1 MCTYVPIVVDAPTEG
16 GAWGGGQAPQRGVRR
31 RPWSPADRDRPR
43 RSRERRIQ
51 TGRLVR
57 QRLGSRA
64 GCVSWKAVNVTANSS
79 AHPCQSPRLA
89 PRQRAASRFLF
100 AAPPCS
106 LLYCAF
112 PLAPRYCVAPF
123 VRRRKGAVNRGVG
136 DTARG
141 AQQVINKNA
150 RDRQGGGASRAV
162 TRTCRATRSFRRS
175 KSVVRTPALSLSR

>member
-51 TGRLVR
+51 TGRLVQ
-57 QRLGSRA
+57 QRLGRGA
-64 GCVSWKAVNVTANSS
+64 GCVSWKAVDVTANSS
-79 AHPCQSPRLA
+79 AHPCQSPRIA

-100 AAPPCS
+100 AAPPCP

-112 PLAPRYCVAPF
+112 PLVPRYCVAPF
-123 VRRRKGAVNRGVG
+123 VRRRKGAVDRGIG
-136 DTARG
+136 DTAQG
-141 AQQVINKNA
+141 VQQVINKNV
-150 RDRQGGGASRAV
+150 RNRQGDGASRAV
-162 TRTCRATRSFRRS
+162 ARTCRATRSFRRP
-175 KSVVRTPALSLSR
+175 KSVVRTLALSLSH

>member
-1 MCTYVPIVVDAPTEG
+1 MCTYVPIVVDVPTDG
-16 GAWGGGQAPQRGVRR
+16 GAQRGGEAPQSKVRR
-31 RPWSPADRDRPR
+31 RPRSPAGRDRPR
-43 RSRERRIQ
+43 RSRERRIL
-51 TGRLVR
+51 TGRLAR
-57 QRLGSRA
+57 QRLGARA

-123 VRRRKGAVNRGVG
+123 VRRRKAAVNRGTG

-141 AQQVINKNA
+141 AQQVSNKNA
-150 RDRQGGGASRAV
+150 RD
-162 TRTCRATRSFRRS
+162 
-175 KSVVRTPALSLSR
+175 